1 MEYGPRYM
9 STLQEAAYNSPYE
22 TIIAMD
28 AFNASQLAYRISIAP
43 EGTDIDINY
52 FLCITM

>member
-1 MEYGPRYM
+1 M
-9 STLQEAAYNSPYE
+9 STLQEAAYNSPYKA
-22 TIIAMD
+22 IIAMD